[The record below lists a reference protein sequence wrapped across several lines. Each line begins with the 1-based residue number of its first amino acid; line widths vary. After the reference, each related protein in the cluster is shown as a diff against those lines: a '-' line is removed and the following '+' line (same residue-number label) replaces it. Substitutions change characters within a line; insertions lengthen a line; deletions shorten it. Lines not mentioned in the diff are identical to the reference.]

1 MAVDILN
8 PETTLV
14 SNRAQLALK
23 KNASAPGRA
32 LFANIPSSDDVTG
45 IELRMLPPFVKENG
59 TAPVW
64 PFPGYARLYCLTI
77 VVSDVG
83 NQLVGNIDLKGFQRI
98 GDREYLPINKTI
110 FYWQEEAKSKKAPSQ
125 IHVLCSVMKSKKDLR
140 DVAEV
145 LTIVKSDEE
154 YKGLIGS
161 LKNLA
166 TDASKLTAVTDI
178 ITQVAGIVGG
188 YLKDVEDKPL
198 GTVINS
204 YTTVYGDFD
213 KLGVSP
219 LSYPTRNVDFNF
231 QIVVRSASAQKALV
245 RSTSKAPA
253 KAASKRASA
262 APLAIE
268 TEKVKVDMVAL

>member
-1 MAVDILN
+1 MAVNILN
-8 PETTLV
+8 PETTLIT
-14 SNRAQLALK
+14 SRAKLVRK
-23 KNASAPGRA
+23 KEPAPAGRA
-32 LFANIPSSDDVTG
+32 LLANIPSSDDMTG
-45 IELRMLPPFVKENG
+45 IELRMLPPFIKENG

-77 VVSDVG
+77 IISDVG

-98 GDREYLPINKTI
+98 GDREHLPINKTI
-110 FYWQEEAKSKKAPSQ
+110 FYWQQENAKSKAPSQ

-145 LTIVKSDEE
+145 LTKVKSDEE

-161 LKNLA
+161 LKNVA
-166 TDASKLTAVTDI
+166 ADASKLNVVTDI
-178 ITQVAGIVGG
+178 ITQVASIVGG

-204 YTTVYGDFD
+204 YTTLYGDFD
-213 KLGVSP
+213 RLGVSP

-245 RSTSKAPA
+245 RTTSKVSTR
-253 KAASKRASA
+253 AAAKRATA
-262 APLAIE
+262 APLETE
-268 TEKVKVDMVAL
+268 TEKVKVDMMAL